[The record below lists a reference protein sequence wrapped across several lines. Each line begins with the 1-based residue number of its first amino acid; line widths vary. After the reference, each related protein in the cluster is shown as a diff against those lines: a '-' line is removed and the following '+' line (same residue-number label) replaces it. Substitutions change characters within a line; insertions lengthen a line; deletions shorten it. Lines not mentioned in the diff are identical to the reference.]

1 MQKNSQG
8 NHAIKTNIA
17 SAENEADTEII
28 DNCKK
33 SRVQYC
39 ISIRP
44 TSASS
49 STKTVSILR
58 INIYTTES
66 WSTTENLSVHLTM
79 KEQLSGLSV
88 LDKTILSSEMQ
99 KVDSPY
105 SKSNGFGQYTIPV
118 LVNKEL
124 NPDTDYVTTVD
135 SMSIVKVNNVGG
147 VTTVLAT
154 SLATA
159 ITIKMST
166 ACLVFLIPGIG
177 QVALATLAAAT
188 LAAGAVYVYSALIDP
203 VTNKEKFDI
212 QFKTP
217 PAAKDGEGPNITV
230 GDKTYRGST
239 GDTIMPGCSMMPAI
253 LDEVANTSG
262 TFMGCVAQLFYYAVF
277 VPTSFLFALGG
288 KFFDFALHYSIQ
300 DSSYRT
306 PFVTEGWKIVRDL
319 CNIFF
324 IFLLLSAAVK
334 MILDIGHGAKDMIVK
349 VVIIGLLINF
359 SLFTTQIVIDA
370 SNILTRL
377 FYNSDAIN
385 IVVKNGQ
392 NSNGNGSVS
401 SYVYGQNGQL
411 PLSAALVDKVDPQAI
426 ILNAKNINIQSVD
439 NGKVTNPN
447 AADMEAAN
455 QGIGV
460 GPFFLVTLLAVA
472 INLIGFFVFISVALI
487 FVGRVVGLWFS
498 MIFVPLAFFSYAAPD
513 LPEGLKRFG
522 WKGWWAEL
530 IGTAML
536 APVFMFMMYLI
547 LLFLSKGFMGL
558 FYSNAQGAEFVLQT
572 LVPFIVIMILLWQ
585 AKSVASD
592 MSKGVASSVTTG
604 LKVAGGAALALGGA
618 GVGWAGRSVIRK
630 ISSKASAGTTSTQEY
645 EAASRAE
652 KDFGDSSLMQAY
664 NKKRGFVGRNLGKL
678 GTKIGMHKVFGQSTI
693 GGGKDPTTGQI
704 LPTEVGGVMNGIG
717 GRINKAQKKVGD
729 IVHANHEYEKI
740 AKELHLDPKIPYK
753 DLGAVDK
760 AAVDK
765 KFRDSKR
772 ADTENNI
779 KKGLVSGV
787 PGENDYIKD
796 QGNLARA
803 TSEYSADR
811 KAEITQDF
819 LLKNNA
825 TSVAGLST
833 DKKDAL
839 AAKIAAPLTESD
851 NNKIKNKL
859 TTEYKE
865 TVLKHETDHKLDYD
879 LDHMAENSAK
889 SISIKD
895 RLSADSTRGTY
906 NPLNLSKLDSIKN
919 DAFATKLIFGI
930 TSAVAVGMR
939 TGMKNIPQ
947 VNMGTGSGEFKDDF
961 KNAFAEAIKGANF
974 KMESAGGGGGHGG
987 GHDDH
992 GGGHDDHGHGGH

>member
-1 MQKNSQG
+1 MKKFGSYLLLFLIIANLFAPISLQKNSQG
-8 NHAIKTNIA
+8 KQTIKTNIA
-17 SAENEADTEII
+17 SAEDKADTEII

-33 SRVQYC
+33 SGVQYC

-79 KEQLSGLSV
+79 KEKLSGLSV

-105 SKSNGFGQYTIPV
+105 SRSNGFSQYTIPV

-124 NPDTDYVTTVD
+124 NPDTEYVTTVD
-135 SMSIVKVNNVGG
+135 SMSIVKVNTVGG

-217 PAAKDGEGPNITV
+217 PAAKEGEGPNITV

-239 GDTIMPGCSMMPAI
+239 GDTIMPGCSMMPEI
-253 LDEVANTSG
+253 LDKVSNTSG

-558 FYSNAQGAEFVLQT
+558 FYTNAQGAEFVLQT

-618 GVGWAGRSVIRK
+618 GVGWAGRNVIGK
-630 ISSKASAGTTSTQEY
+630 TLAKASSGTTATQKY
-645 EAASRAE
+645 EAAKAALTTAGGRDPSLYNALSKKE
-652 KDFGDSSLMQAY
+652 KILGNIGSKMQ
-664 NKKRGFVGRNLGKL
+664 LG
-678 GTKIGMHKVFGQSTI
+678 KVFGKTQVTAAVDEQGRRIANTAS
-693 GGGKDPTTGQI
+693 
-704 LPTEVGGVMNGIG
+704 VGGVQGGIG
-717 GRINKAQKKVGD
+717 GAINKSQKKVGG
-729 IVHANHEYEKI
+729 INHAVHDYEET
-740 AKELHLDPKIPYK
+740 AKEAHIDPKRKFNELSEIEK
-753 DLGAVDK
+753 GNM
-760 AAVDK
+760 K
-765 KFRDSKR
+765 KSFYSLNKSKFE
-772 ADTENNI
+772 T
-779 KKGLVSGV
+779 
-787 PGENDYIKD
+787 
-796 QGNLARA
+796 
-803 TSEYSADR
+803 
-811 KAEITQDF
+811 
-819 LLKNNA
+819 
-825 TSVAGLST
+825 
-833 DKKDAL
+833 
-839 AAKIAAPLTESD
+839 
-851 NNKIKNKL
+851 KIKNGL
-859 TTEYKE
+859 VDGTESEAEYKDRNRARELAALGPNPTTAEKNAVE
-865 TVLKHETDHKLDYD
+865 TQLSNNYKKEVLEPALRDKLSHDFT
-879 LDHMAENSAK
+879 HTMEGASEK
-889 SISIKD
+889 ISFKD
-895 RLSADSTRGTY
+895 RITSDAPSGTY
-906 NPLNLSKLDSIKN
+906 NPLNISKLDTIKN

-930 TSAVAVGMR
+930 TSAVALGMR
-939 TGMKNIPQ
+939 SGMKSIPQ
-947 VNMGTGSGEFKDDF
+947 VNMGTGSREFKDDF
-961 KNAFAEAIKGANF
+961 KNAFTEAIKGANF
-974 KMESAGGGGGHGG
+974 KIEPAGGGGGHGG

-992 GGGHDDHGHGGH
+992 GHGGGHDDHGHGGH